1 MRYGINLVGQAA
13 GRGIYLLAGFAA
25 FVMVAKVA
33 GPVVLGHYGIAL
45 AALAIALMA
54 ADFGTTLTFA
64 ARIGA
69 CEPDAR
75 AAALAAMLSARLIL
89 GAGTGLAL
97 LCALPLLPAPTRPA
111 LTLAALA
118 MPLVAARFLDALFQV
133 CGRPGWSAYPSLAN
147 AAVLVVGTA
156 LALSLDAPEAV
167 LPLVAVAA
175 GTAYGAIA
183 LVLAGRLVPLRVAAL
198 TDGLATIRGAAGVG
212 VSNALGTLNA
222 RIGLLALAAF
232 AGAAEVGLF
241 TAGYRFFEL
250 GVAVAITLAAP
261 LLPVFG
267 RAVGAGTLPA
277 QTRLALR
284 LVLSV
289 AGPGV
294 IAAWVLADPLV
305 RLLFGPD
312 YAASVPVL
320 RIAALMAAAMIAA
333 TILFSALV
341 ALGRTGFAVPFSAAG
356 CAVNAVLCLV
366 LVPRAGATGAALAAL
381 AAEFAMLAVVVFAFR
396 RSVGA
401 PLLPRDWPAIL
412 VPTLAMA
419 TCVLASPAALAPVA
433 LPAGALLALAGGLWL
448 RPRDPLAGPSLTS
461 PQFSSPQFS
470 SRQLSSPQLSS
481 PQLSSP
487 EASS

>member
-45 AALAIALMA
+45 AALAIALIA

-156 LALSLDAPEAV
+156 LALDAPEAV

-175 GTAYGAIA
+175 GTAYGALA
-183 LVLAGRLVPLRVAAL
+183 LVLAGRLVPLHVAAL

-381 AAEFAMLAVVVFAFR
+381 AAELAMLAVVVFAFR

-448 RPRDPLAGPSLTS
+448 HPRDPLAGPSLTG
-461 PQFSSPQFS
+461 
-470 SRQLSSPQLSS
+470 

>member
-1 MRYGINLVGQAA
+1 MRMVVNRTDTDRDRRGMRYGINLVGQAA

-25 FVMVAKVA
+25 FVMVAKGA
-33 GPVVLGHYGIAL
+33 GPAALGHYGLAL
-45 AALAIALMA
+45 AALAIALIA

-69 CEPDAR
+69 CAPEAR
-75 AAALAAMLSARLIL
+75 GEALAAMLSARLIL

-156 LALSLDAPEAV
+156 LALALDAPEAV

-175 GTAYGAIA
+175 GVAYGALA
-183 LVLAGRLVPLRVAAL
+183 LALAGRLVPLRAAAPRV
-198 TDGLATIRGAAGVG
+198 GLATIRQAAGVG
-212 VSNALGTLNA
+212 ISNALGTLNA
-222 RIGLLALAAF
+222 RIGLIALAAF

-261 LLPVFG
+261 LVPVFG
-267 RAVGAGTLPA
+267 RAVGTDTLLP

-284 LVLSV
+284 LVLAA

-312 YAASVPVL
+312 YAESVPVL
-320 RIAALMAAAMIAA
+320 RIAALMAAAMIVA

-356 CAVNAVLCLV
+356 CAVNAALCLA

-381 AAEFAMLAVVVFAFR
+381 AAELAMLAVVVFAFH

-401 PLLPRDWPAIL
+401 PLLLRDGPAIL
-412 VPTLAMA
+412 VPPLAMA
-419 TCVLASPAALAPVA
+419 ACVGASPEAFAPLALA
-433 LPAGALLALAGGLWL
+433 AGALLALAGALWL
-448 RPRDPLAGPSLTS
+448 RPRPS
-461 PQFSSPQFS
+461 
-470 SRQLSSPQLSS
+470 
-481 PQLSSP
+481 LSSP
-487 EASS
+487 EASP

>member
-25 FVMVAKVA
+25 FVMVAKGA
-33 GPVVLGHYGIAL
+33 GPEVLGHYGIAL
-45 AALAIALMA
+45 AALAIALIA

-69 CEPDAR
+69 CAPEAR
-75 AAALAAMLSARLIL
+75 ADALAGVLSARLIL

-97 LCALPLLPAPTRPA
+97 LGALPLLPPPTRPA
-111 LTLAALA
+111 LALAALA
-118 MPLVAARFLDALFQV
+118 MPLVAVRFLDALFQV

-156 LALSLDAPEAV
+156 LALALDAPEAV

-175 GTAYGAIA
+175 GAAYGVLG
-183 LVLAGRLVPLRVAAL
+183 LVLAGRLVPLRAASPRI
-198 TDGLATIRGAAGVG
+198 GLATIRQAAGVG
-212 VSNALGTLNA
+212 ISNALGTLNA

-261 LLPVFG
+261 LVPVFG
-267 RAVGAGTLPA
+267 RAVGTGTLLA
-277 QTRLALR
+277 QARLALR
-284 LVLSV
+284 LVLAA

-294 IAAWVLADPLV
+294 VAAWVLADPLV

-333 TILFSALV
+333 TILFSALI
-341 ALGRTGFAVPFSAAG
+341 ALGRTGFAVWFSATG
-356 CAVNAVLCLV
+356 CAVNAILCLV

-381 AAEFAMLAVVVFAFR
+381 AAEIAMLAVVVSVFH

-401 PLLPRDWPAIL
+401 PLVPRDLPTIL
-412 VPTLAMA
+412 APPLAMA
-419 TCVLASPAALAPVA
+419 ACVFASPAALAPVA
-433 LPAGALLALAGGLWL
+433 LPAGAILALAGALWL
-448 RPRDPLAGPSLTS
+448 RPRNSLPS
-461 PQFSSPQFS
+461 
-470 SRQLSSPQLSS
+470 
-481 PQLSSP
+481 LSSP

>member
-1 MRYGINLVGQAA
+1 MRYGINLAGQAA
-13 GRGIYLLAGFAA
+13 GRGIFLLAGFAA

-33 GPVVLGHYGIAL
+33 GPAVLGHYGIAL
-45 AALAIALMA
+45 AALAIALIA

-69 CEPDAR
+69 CEPEAR
-75 AAALAAMLSARLIL
+75 ADALAAVLSARLIL

-97 LCALPLLPAPTRPA
+97 LCALPLLPESTRPA

-133 CGRPGWSAYPSLAN
+133 CGRPGWSAYPALAN

-156 LALSLDAPEAV
+156 LALALDAPEAV

-175 GTAYGAIA
+175 GAAYGALA
-183 LVLAGRLVPLRVAAL
+183 LVLAGRLVPLRAAAPRV
-198 TDGLATIRGAAGVG
+198 GLATIRRAASVG
-212 VSNALGTLNA
+212 ISNALGTLNA

-261 LLPVFG
+261 LVPVFG
-267 RAVGAGTLPA
+267 RAVGTGTLPA

-284 LVLSV
+284 LVLSA

-294 IAAWVLADPLV
+294 VAAWVLADPLV

-320 RIAALMAAAMIAA
+320 RIAALMATAMITA

-341 ALGRTGFAVPFSAAG
+341 ASGRTGFAVPFSGAG
-356 CAVNAVLCLV
+356 CAVNAVLSLV

-381 AAEFAMLAVVVFAFR
+381 AAEVTMLAVVVCVFR
-396 RSVGA
+396 RAVGA
-401 PLLPRDWPAIL
+401 PLLAQDGPAIL
-412 VPTLAMA
+412 APPLAMA
-419 TCVLASPAALAPVA
+419 ACILASPAALAPVA
-433 LPAGALLALAGGLWL
+433 LPAGAMLALAGALWL
-448 RPRDPLAGPSLTS
+448 RPRDPFSRPAPAS
-461 PQFSSPQFS
+461 PQRP
-470 SRQLSSPQLSS
+470 S